1 MPLALENDKRMAHY
15 NTQPE
20 SITNFGIQSIMPWMV
35 WGLGCLFYFYE
46 CLLQV
51 SPSVM
56 SHELMRDFSVTS
68 QTLGIL
74 SGIYFY
80 SYAAMQLPGG
90 VLMDYFGPHRLL
102 TLATV
107 VCAVSTIAFGMT
119 DSFFMA
125 CVARLMIGFGSAFA
139 AVGTMKL
146 AANWFPAQRFA
157 LLTGL
162 MVTIGMLGAIGGEAP
177 LALLIDHF
185 GWRHSMLIMGSTGLV
200 LAVLLIFIAKDT
212 PKNHEISAPHLVEE
226 EHLIPSLLALM
237 KNKQLWLV
245 ACYGGLMY
253 MATPVFCG
261 LWGVPFLMH
270 KMMITKTTAANYIS
284 LVFIGWAI
292 ASPLWGIFS
301 NRIGLRKPPMYIGC
315 IGALICSL
323 LFIFVPINTA
333 IYMELLLFAF
343 GLFSAGFLPA
353 FTVAKELCNK
363 KYVATGLSFMNMMN
377 MLGIALAQPLI
388 GYILDKMWE
397 GEVNG
402 TVRVYPLEAYHTGLA
417 ILPLGMLIALIILP
431 KIKETYC
438 QSAH

>member
-1 MPLALENDKRMAHY
+1 MAHY
-15 NTQPE
+15 NTQSGTVE
-20 SITNFGIQSIMPWMV
+20 GSSGKSLMPWIV
-35 WGLGCLFYFYE
+35 WGLACLFYFYE

-51 SPSVM
+51 SPGVM
-56 SHELMRDFSVTS
+56 SNELMRDFSVTG

-74 SGIYFY
+74 SGVYFY

-102 TLATV
+102 TLATI
-107 VCAVSTIAFGMT
+107 VCALSTMAFGMT
-119 DSFFMA
+119 DNFFMA
-125 CVARLMIGFGSAFA
+125 CIARLMIGFGSAFA

-177 LALLIDHF
+177 LALLIDAF
-185 GWRHSMLIMGSTGLV
+185 GWRQSMMIMGSIGLV
-200 LAVLLIFIAKDT
+200 LSVLLFFIAQDT
-212 PKNHEISAPHLVEE
+212 PKNYDPAAHHHAEE
-226 EHLIPSLLALM
+226 EELLLPSLVALM

-261 LWGVPFLMH
+261 LWGVPFLMT
-270 KMMITKTTAANYIS
+270 KMMLTKAAAANYIS

-315 IGALICSL
+315 VGALICSV
-323 LFIFVPINTA
+323 LFIFAPISSS
-333 IYMELLLFAF
+333 ILMELLLFAF
-343 GLFSAGFLPA
+343 GIFSAGFLPA

-363 KYVATGLSFMNMMN
+363 KYVASGLSFMNMMN
-377 MLGIALAQPLI
+377 MIGIALAQPLI
-388 GYILDKMWE
+388 GYILDKLWQ
-397 GEVNG
+397 GELNG
-402 TVRVYPLEAYHTGLA
+402 NVRVYPIEAYHTGLA
-417 ILPLGMLIALIILP
+417 ILPLGMLVALIILP

-438 QSAH
+438 QSVH

>member
-1 MPLALENDKRMAHY
+1 MAHFNTQSEALEKSDK
-15 NTQPE
+15 TL
-20 SITNFGIQSIMPWMV
+20 FMPWIV

-51 SPSVM
+51 SPGVM
-56 SHELMRDFSVTS
+56 SNELMRDFSVTS

-74 SGIYFY
+74 SGVYFY

-102 TLATV
+102 TLATI

-119 DSFFMA
+119 DNFFMA

-162 MVTIGMLGAIGGEAP
+162 MVTLGMLGAMGGEAP
-177 LALLIDHF
+177 LALLIDNF
-185 GWRHSMLIMGSTGLV
+185 GWRQSMMILGVIGLILT
-200 LAVLLIFIAKDT
+200 VLLFIIAQDT
-212 PKNHEISAPHLVEE
+212 PKNYDPAQHHSHPEE
-226 EHLIPSLLALM
+226 EEPLMPSLIALI

-245 ACYGGLMY
+245 ACYGGLVY

-261 LWGVPFLMH
+261 LWGVPFLMN
-270 KMMITKTTAANYIS
+270 KMMITKATAANYIS

-292 ASPLWGIFS
+292 ASPLWGLFS

-323 LFIFVPINTA
+323 LFIFAPINSSVV
-333 IYMELLLFAF
+333 IEILLFAF
-343 GLFSAGFLPA
+343 GIFSAGFLPA
-353 FTVAKELCNK
+353 FAVAKELCNK

-377 MLGIALAQPLI
+377 MIGIAIAQPLI
-388 GYILDKMWE
+388 GYILDRLWQ
-397 GEVNG
+397 GELNG
-402 TVRVYPLEAYHTGLA
+402 NVRVYPLEAYQTGLA

-431 KIKETYC
+431 RIKETYC
-438 QSAH
+438 QSVH

>member
-1 MPLALENDKRMAHY
+1 
-15 NTQPE
+15 
-20 SITNFGIQSIMPWMV
+20 
-35 WGLGCLFYFYE
+35 
-46 CLLQV
+46 
-51 SPSVM
+51 M
-56 SHELMRDFSVTS
+56 SNELMRDFAVTG

-102 TLATV
+102 TLATLM
-107 VCAVSTIAFGMT
+107 CAISTIAFGMT
-119 DSFFMA
+119 HNFFTA
-125 CVARLMIGFGSAFA
+125 CLARLMIGFGSAFA

-146 AANWFPAQRFA
+146 AANWFPAHRFA

-177 LALLIDHF
+177 LALLIEGF
-185 GWRHSMLIMGSTGLV
+185 GWRQSMLIMGTIGLI
-200 LAVLLIFIAKDT
+200 LAVLIFIIAQDT
-212 PKNHEISAPHLVEE
+212 PKNYTHTHHFAEE
-226 EHLIPSLLALM
+226 ESLIPSLITLM

-261 LWGVPFLMH
+261 LWGVPFLMA
-270 KMMITKTTAANYIS
+270 KMHISKPTAANYIS

-315 IGALICSL
+315 VGALICSF
-323 LFIFVPINTA
+323 LFIFAPITSSL
-333 IYMELLLFAF
+333 IMEFLLLAF
-343 GLFSAGFLPA
+343 GIFSAGFLPA

-363 KYVATGLSFMNMMN
+363 KYVASGLSFMNMMN
-377 MLGIALAQPLI
+377 MIGIALAQPLI
-388 GYILDKMWE
+388 GYVLDKLWL
-397 GEVNG
+397 GELNG
-402 TVRVYPLEAYHTGLA
+402 TVRVYPMHAYHTGLA

-438 QSAH
+438 QSIH

>member
-1 MPLALENDKRMAHY
+1 MEKNNTMSHY
-15 NTQPE
+15 NTQ
-20 SITNFGIQSIMPWMV
+20 TQSVHKSNIDRIMPWVV

-56 SHELMRDFSVTS
+56 SHELMKDFSVTS

-90 VLMDYFGPHRLL
+90 VLMDYFGPQRLL
-102 TLATV
+102 TIATF
-107 VCAVSTIAFGMT
+107 VCAISTIAFGMT
-119 DSFFMA
+119 NNFFMA
-125 CVARLMIGFGSAFA
+125 CLARLMIGFGSAFA

-146 AANWFPAQRFA
+146 AANWFHSTKFA

-177 LALLIDHF
+177 LALLIDSF
-185 GWRHSMLIMGSTGLV
+185 GWRESMIIMGSIGIL
-200 LAVLLIFIAKDT
+200 LAGLLILIARDT
-212 PKNHEISAPHLVEE
+212 PKNYKPSVHVHPVEE
-226 EHLIPSLLALM
+226 EQLIPSLMALI

-245 ACYGGLMY
+245 ASYGGLMY
-253 MATPVFCG
+253 MATPIFCG
-261 LWGVPFLMH
+261 LWGVPFLMN
-270 KMMITKTTAANYIS
+270 KMMIEKSTAANFIS

-301 NRIGLRKPPMYIGC
+301 NRIGLRKPPMLIGC
-315 IGALICSL
+315 IGALLCSL
-323 LFIFVPINTA
+323 GFIFAPITSPIA
-333 IYMELLLFAF
+333 MELLLFFF
-343 GLFSAGFLPA
+343 GIFSAGFLPA
-353 FTVAKELCNK
+353 FSVAKELCNK

-377 MLGIALAQPLI
+377 MIGIALGQPLI
-388 GYILDKMWE
+388 GLILDKMWD
-397 GEVNG
+397 GKMVG
-402 TVRVYPLEAYHTGLA
+402 PVRYYPIEAYTTALS
-417 ILPLGMLIALIILP
+417 ILPLGMLVALLLLP

-438 QSAH
+438 QSVN

>member
-1 MPLALENDKRMAHY
+1 MAHY
-15 NTQPE
+15 NKQSQSGE
-20 SITNFGIQSIMPWMV
+20 SSSTKSLMPWMV

-56 SHELMRDFSVTS
+56 SNELMRDFSVTS

-90 VLMDYFGPHRLL
+90 VMMDYFGPHRLL
-102 TLATV
+102 TVATI
-107 VCAVSTIAFGMT
+107 VCAVSTIAFGLT

-139 AVGTMKL
+139 AVGSMKL

-162 MVTIGMLGAIGGEAP
+162 MVTIGMMGAIGGEAP
-177 LALLIDHF
+177 LAMLIDRF
-185 GWRHSMLIMGSTGLV
+185 GWRHSMIIMGSIGLV
-200 LAVLLIFIAKDT
+200 LSALIVLIARDA
-212 PKNHEISAPHLVEE
+212 PKNYKPAVHEHPIEE
-226 EHLIPSLLALM
+226 EHLIPSLLTLIR
-237 KNKQLWLV
+237 NRQLWLV
-245 ACYGGLMY
+245 ALYGGLMY

-261 LWGVPFLMH
+261 LWGVPFLMN
-270 KMMITKTTAANYIS
+270 KMLIAKSTAANYVS
-284 LVFIGWAI
+284 LVFVGWAI
-292 ASPLWGIFS
+292 ASPLWGMYS

-315 IGALICSL
+315 VGALICSS
-323 LFIFVPINTA
+323 LFIFAPITSSLL
-333 IYMELLLFAF
+333 MEVLLFTF
-343 GLFSAGFLPA
+343 GIFSAGFLPA

-377 MLGIALAQPLI
+377 MVGIALAQPLI
-388 GYILDKMWE
+388 GYILDKMWA
-397 GEVNG
+397 GEMVG
-402 TVRVYPLEAYHTGLA
+402 TVRLYPLEAYHTALA
-417 ILPLGMLIALIILP
+417 ILPLGMLIALFILP
-431 KIKETYC
+431 RIKETYC
-438 QSAH
+438 QSVH

>member
-1 MPLALENDKRMAHY
+1 MNLESYKRMAHY
-15 NTQPE
+15 NTQ
-20 SITNFGIQSIMPWMV
+20 SDSAVNFGIQSIMPWMV

-56 SHELMRDFSVTS
+56 SNELMRDFSVTS

-90 VLMDYFGPHRLL
+90 VLMDHFGPHRLL

-119 DSFFMA
+119 NNFFMA

-177 LALLIDHF
+177 LAVLIESF
-185 GWRHSMLIMGSTGLV
+185 GWRHSMLIMGIIGLI
-200 LAVLLIFIAKDT
+200 LAVLLIAIAKDT
-212 PKNHEISAPHLVEE
+212 PKNYEISQHHPIEE
-226 EHLIPSLLALM
+226 EPLIPSLLTLI

-245 ACYGGLMY
+245 ACYGGLVY

-261 LWGVPFLMH
+261 LWGVPFLMT
-270 KMMITKTTAANYIS
+270 KMTITKTTAANYIS

-315 IGALICSL
+315 IGALICSTI
-323 LFIFVPINTA
+323 FIFAPINTA
-333 IYMELLLFAF
+333 IYMEILLFAF
-343 GLFSAGFLPA
+343 GIFSAGFLPA
-353 FTVAKELCNK
+353 FSVAKELCNK

-377 MLGIALAQPLI
+377 MIGIALAQPLI
-388 GYILDKMWE
+388 GYILDKLWQ
-397 GEVNG
+397 GEMNG
-402 TVRVYPLEAYHTGLA
+402 NVRVYPLEAYHTGLA

-438 QSAH
+438 QSVH

>member
-1 MPLALENDKRMAHY
+1 MAHY
-15 NTQPE
+15 NTR
-20 SITNFGIQSIMPWMV
+20 SDAASFGIQSIMPWMV

-56 SHELMRDFSVTS
+56 SNELMRDFSVTS

-74 SGIYFY
+74 SGVYFY

-119 DSFFMA
+119 NNFFMA
-125 CVARLMIGFGSAFA
+125 CLARLMIGFGSAFA

-162 MVTIGMLGAIGGEAP
+162 MVTLGMLGAIGGEAP
-177 LALLIDHF
+177 LALLIEKF
-185 GWRHSMLIMGSTGLV
+185 GWRHSMLIMGSIGLV
-200 LAVLLIFIAKDT
+200 LAVLLIVIAKDT
-212 PKNHEISAPHLVEE
+212 PKKHESHHPSIDEE
-226 EHLIPSLLALM
+226 PLIPSLLTLV

-261 LWGVPFLMH
+261 LWGVPFLMN

-292 ASPLWGIFS
+292 ASPLWGILS

-315 IGALICSL
+315 IGALLCSL
-323 LFIFVPINTA
+323 SFIFLPINHA
-333 IYMELLLFAF
+333 IYMEILLFLF
-343 GLFSAGFLPA
+343 GIFSAGFLPA

-377 MLGIALAQPLI
+377 MIGIAIAQPLI
-388 GYILDKMWE
+388 GFILDKLWT
-397 GEVNG
+397 GEMNG
-402 TVRVYPLEAYHTGLA
+402 NVRVYPLEAYHTGLA
-417 ILPLGMLIALIILP
+417 LLPLGMLIALIILP